1 MKRISIKTIIL
12 GLVLAG
18 TAACGDDLEKA
29 DYNRPGFSGKDLPV
43 VSTGTVLENLGEEVT
58 VRFSVQSAGA
68 AVSQAGVIVG
78 SGNDLDL
85 ADPENVRAVAVLDE
99 AGNGKANVAGLEM
112 GKTYMARS
120 YAFTA
125 NGIAYSEPFTFTT
138 NVMDRRTDIELDFA
152 DPTVFTDFNMVA
164 LNGVNAPSVQ
174 NFGVLGL
181 PTYGIVSSIFDND
194 ALFSTSQGTYVGDP
208 DNLIV
213 YNADF
218 TGKRG
223 VRVTFNLLRL
233 SALFGENFASSFEVY
248 VSEEP
253 VTTAE
258 GLAAATK
265 IGEGELAAE
274 DQFRDFDFSVPAS
287 FDKPCRVM
295 LRVQSDL
302 DNLGFG
308 IAMMGLS
315 VSSVYPIEDSAE

>member
-1 MKRISIKTIIL
+1 MKRIFIKTIIL

-29 DYNRPGFSGKDLPV
+29 DYNREGFSGKDLPV

-58 VRFSVQSAGA
+58 IRYSVQTGAA
-68 AVSQAGVIVG
+68 AVSQTGVIVG
-78 SGNDLDL
+78 IGETPEL
-85 ADPENVRAVAVLDE
+85 ADPQNIRAVAVLDE

-112 GKTYMARS
+112 GKTYTARS

-138 NVMDRRTDIELDFA
+138 NVMERRTDVELDFA
-152 DPTVFTDFNMVA
+152 DPTVFTDFDVVA

-174 NFGVLGL
+174 SFGALQM

-194 ALFSTSQGTYVGDP
+194 LLFSTLSGQYIGDT

-223 VRVTFNLLRL
+223 VKVSFTLLRL
-233 SALFGENFASSFEVY
+233 SALFGKSQTSPFEVY

-253 VTTAE
+253 VATAE
-258 GLAAATK
+258 DLAAATK
-265 IGEGELAAE
+265 IGEGKLVAE
-274 DQFRDFDFSVPAS
+274 DQFKDFEFSIPAS
-287 FDKPCRVM
+287 FGKPCSVV
-295 LRVQSDL
+295 LRIQSDQ
-302 DNLGFG
+302 DNFG

-315 VSSVYPIEDSAE
+315 SSSVYPMEESAE